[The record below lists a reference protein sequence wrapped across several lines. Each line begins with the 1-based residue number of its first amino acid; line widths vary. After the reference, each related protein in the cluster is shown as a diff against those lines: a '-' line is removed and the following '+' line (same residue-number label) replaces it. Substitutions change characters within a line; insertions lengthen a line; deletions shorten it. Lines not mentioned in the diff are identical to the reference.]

1 MNKKII
7 APLLAVAAVSVAVP
21 AAAQHYGPP
30 RGGPAFHAPAWQ
42 SIAQRKVNLDRRI
55 DRAAWNRAIS
65 PREAN
70 SLRAELNG
78 IVRLETQYRRHGL
91 TRWEMSDLDRR
102 YDRLSARV
110 RIERADNNRRP
121 GGRW

>member
-1 MNKKII
+1 MR
-7 APLLAVAAVSVAVP
+7 APAGLKSALLKADFSAYRAVA
-21 AAAQHYGPP
+21 
-30 RGGPAFHAPAWQ
+30 
-42 SIAQRKVNLDRRI
+42 LL
-55 DRAAWNRAIS
+55 
-65 PREAN
+65 EA
-70 SLRAELNG
+70 
-78 IVRLETQYRRHGL
+78 QYRRHGL

>member
-7 APLLAVAAVSVAVP
+7 APLMAVAAVSVAVP

-30 RGGPAFHAPAWQ
+30 RGGPAFHAPAGQ

-55 DRAAWNRAIS
+55 DRAAYNRAIS

-78 IVRLETQYRRHGL
+78 IVRLEAQYRRHGL

>member
-7 APLLAVAAVSVAVP
+7 APLMAVAAVSVAVP
-21 AAAQHYGPP
+21 AAAQHSGPP

-121 GGRW
+121 GRRW

>member
-1 MNKKII
+1 MNKTII
-7 APLLAVAAVSVAVP
+7 ASLAAIAAVSAAVP

-30 RGGPAFHAPAWQ
+30 RGGPAYHAPAWH
-42 SIAQRKVNLDRRI
+42 SFAQRRSSLERRI
-55 DRAAWNRAIS
+55 DHAARSRAIS
-65 PREAN
+65 PREAR

-78 IVRLETQYRRHGL
+78 IVRLEAQYRRGGL
-91 TRWEMSDLDRR
+91 SRREIADLDRR
-102 YDRLSARV
+102 YDRLSARI

>member
-7 APLLAVAAVSVAVP
+7 APLMAVAAVSVALP
-21 AAAQHYGPP
+21 AAAQNYGPP
-30 RGGPAFHAPAWQ
+30 RGGPAWHAPAWQ

-55 DRAAWNRAIS
+55 DRAAYNRAIS

-70 SLRAELNG
+70 SLRNELNG
-78 IVRLETQYRRHGL
+78 IVRLEAQYRRHGL

-102 YDRLSARV
+102 YDRLSARIRV
-110 RIERADNNRRP
+110 ERADNNRRP

>member
-91 TRWEMSDLDRR
+91 TRWERQDIRER
-102 YDRLSARV
+102 YQ
-110 RIERADNNRRP
+110 RIQSNLNRYNRRI
-121 GGRW
+121 GGRRW

>member
-1 MNKKII
+1 M
-7 APLLAVAAVSVAVP
+7 
-21 AAAQHYGPP
+21 
-30 RGGPAFHAPAWQ
+30 
-42 SIAQRKVNLDRRI
+42 NLDRRI

-121 GGRW
+121 GRRW